1 MVLHTTVANT
11 KQFQQMT
18 SFKDFNFD
26 SSIQES
32 LEAMGFTTPTPVQVK
47 TIPIIL
53 ENSDLIACA
62 QTGTGKTA
70 AFLLPVLQKIVE
82 KNSFEGTQLL
92 VIVPT
97 RELAIQIDQHLQG
110 FSYFVPVSSVAVYG
124 GGDGDTWDQQK
135 SAIAAGVN
143 IIIATPGRLISLISL
158 DYLRPEKLQT
168 LVLDEADRMLDMG
181 FYDDI
186 IKIIKTLPKERQTLM
201 FSATMPPKIRVLAKK
216 ILRDPAEVN
225 ISIAKPAEGVLQGA
239 YLVHDD
245 QKPGLIMDL
254 LHDKPDIKSILIFSS
269 TKKNVK
275 SLQKQ
280 LKSDG
285 FSCGAIHSDLEQHE
299 RISVLNEFKNRKLQ
313 ILVAT
318 DIVSRG
324 IDIDSI
330 DLVINYD
337 VPSDAEDYVHRVGRT
352 ARAKMT
358 GVALTFI
365 NSKDV
370 RSFKNIESLIGSV
383 VHKIPLPLHLG
394 EGPEYAFTSR
404 SGTGTTFRKGK
415 GNKSHRNNRS

>member
-1 MVLHTTVANT
+1 MIN
-11 KQFQQMT
+11 
-18 SFKDFNFD
+18 FKDFNFHPL
-26 SSIQES
+26 IQES
-32 LEAMGFTTPTPVQVK
+32 IDSMGFSRPTPVQVK

-53 ENSDLIACA
+53 ENKDLIACA

-82 KNSFEGTQLL
+82 NDDFDGTRLL
-92 VIVPT
+92 VVVPT
-97 RELAIQIDQHLQG
+97 RELAMQIDQHVQG
-110 FSYFVPVSSVAVYG
+110 FSYYIPVSCIAVYG
-124 GGDGDTWDQQK
+124 GGDGETWDQQK

-143 IIIATPGRLISLISL
+143 IIIATPGRLISLIGL
-158 DYLRPEKLQT
+158 DYLKSDSLQT

-186 IKIIKTLPKERQTLM
+186 IKIIGALPKKRQTLM
-201 FSATMPPKIRVLAKK
+201 FSATMPPKIRQLARK
-216 ILRDPAEVN
+216 ILTDPEEVN

-245 QKPGLIMDL
+245 QKQALIMDL
-254 LHDKPDIKSILIFSS
+254 LHDKPELKSILIFSA

-275 SLQKQ
+275 ILHKQ

-285 FSCGAIHSDLEQHE
+285 LSCGAIHSDLEQHE
-299 RISVLNEFKNRKLQ
+299 RISVLNDFKNRKFQ

-337 VPSDAEDYVHRVGRT
+337 VPSDAEDYIHRVGRT
-352 ARAKMT
+352 ARAELT

-365 NSKDV
+365 NYREV
-370 RSFKNIESLIGSV
+370 RSFQNIESLIGSE
-383 VHKIPLPLHLG
+383 VHKIPLPPHIG
-394 EGPEYAFTSR
+394 EGPEYKSSR
-404 SGTGTTFRKGK
+404 SRKSGKSFMKGK
-415 GNKSHRNNRS
+415 QKGRKKFGKKRD

>member
-1 MVLHTTVANT
+1 MI
-11 KQFQQMT
+11 
-18 SFKDFNFD
+18 SFKDFDFHP
-26 SSIQES
+26 SIQES
-32 LEAMGFTTPTPVQVK
+32 IEAMGFSMPTPVQIK
-47 TIPIIL
+47 TIPVIL
-53 ENSDLIACA
+53 DNKDLIACA

-70 AFLLPVLQKIVE
+70 AFLLPVLQRIVE
-82 KNSFEGTQLL
+82 NNDYEGTKLL

-97 RELAIQIDQHLQG
+97 RELALQIDQHLQG

-135 SAIAAGVN
+135 SAISAGVN

-158 DYLRPEKLQT
+158 DYLRSENLQT

-181 FYDDI
+181 FHDDI
-186 IKIIKTLPKERQTLM
+186 VKIINALPEKRQTLM
-201 FSATMPPKIRVLAKK
+201 FSATMPPKIRQLAKK
-216 ILRDPAEVN
+216 ILTDPEEVN

-245 QKPGLIMDL
+245 QKPSLIMDL
-254 LHDKPDIKSILIFSS
+254 LHDKPELKSILIFSA

-275 SLQKQ
+275 ILHKQ

-299 RISVLNEFKNRKLQ
+299 RISVLNDFKNRKIQ

-337 VPSDAEDYVHRVGRT
+337 VPADAEDYVHRVGRT
-352 ARAKMT
+352 ARAEMT

-365 NSKDV
+365 NSRDV
-370 RSFKNIESLIGSV
+370 RSFQNIETLIGDKI
-383 VHKIPLPLHLG
+383 HKIPLPAKLG
-394 EGPEYAFTSR
+394 EGPEYMVSKN
-404 SGTGTTFRKGK
+404 SGPNNPYRKGK
-415 GNKSHRNNRS
+415 QKGKYKTGKKVNKN

>member
-1 MVLHTTVANT
+1 
-11 KQFQQMT
+11 
-18 SFKDFNFD
+18 
-26 SSIQES
+26 
-32 LEAMGFTTPTPVQVK
+32 MGFSKPTPIQIK

-53 ENSDLIACA
+53 ENNDLIACA

-70 AFLLPVLQKIVE
+70 AFLLPVLQKMME
-82 KNSFEGTQLL
+82 NDDFEGTRLL

-97 RELAIQIDQHLQG
+97 RELAMQIDQHLQG
-110 FSYFVPVSSVAVYG
+110 FSYFIPVSSVAVYG
-124 GGDGDTWDQQK
+124 GGDGDTWEQQK
-135 SAIAAGVN
+135 YAIASGVN
-143 IIIATPGRLISLISL
+143 VIIATPGRLISLIGL
-158 DYLRPEKLQT
+158 NYLKSDNLRT

-186 IKIIKTLPKERQTLM
+186 IKIIGSLPEKRQTLM
-201 FSATMPPKIRVLAKK
+201 FSATMPPKIRLMAKK
-216 ILRDPAEVN
+216 ILTEPEEVN

-239 YLVHDD
+239 YLVHND
-245 QKPGLIMDL
+245 QKPDLIMDL
-254 LHDKPDIKSILIFSS
+254 LYDKPELKSILIFSA

-275 SLQKQ
+275 VLHKQ

-299 RISVLNEFKNRKLQ
+299 RVSVLNDFKNRKFQ

-352 ARAKMT
+352 ARAEMT

-365 NSKDV
+365 NSREV
-370 RSFKNIESLIGSV
+370 RSFRNIETLIGSE
-383 VHKIPLPLHLG
+383 VHKIPLPPHIG
-394 EGPEYAFTSR
+394 KGPEYEVSKGFSTEKR
-404 SGTGTTFRKGK
+404 YRKGK
-415 GNKSHRNNRS
+415 PRRKGKPDRKGQERKRSGK

>member
-1 MVLHTTVANT
+1 
-11 KQFQQMT
+11 MT
-18 SFKDFNFD
+18 SFKEFMFH
-26 SSIQES
+26 SSINES
-32 LEAMGFTTPTPVQVK
+32 IDAMGFSKPTAVQAK
-47 TIPIIL
+47 TIPIIRQ
-53 ENSDLIACA
+53 NKDLIACA

-82 KNSFEGTQLL
+82 DDDFTGTKLL

-97 RELAIQIDQHLQG
+97 RELAMQIDQQVQG

-158 DYLRPEKLQT
+158 DYLKSDNLQT

-186 IKIIKTLPKERQTLM
+186 IKIINALPKKRQTLM
-201 FSATMPPKIRVLAKK
+201 FSATMPPKIRTLAKT
-216 ILRDPAEVN
+216 ILTDPQEVN

-239 YLVHDD
+239 YLVHDE
-245 QKPGLIMDL
+245 QKTALIMDL
-254 LHDKPDIKSILIFSS
+254 LHDKPELKSILIFSA

-275 SLQKQ
+275 ILYKQ

-285 FSCGAIHSDLEQHE
+285 LLCGAIHSDLQQNE
-299 RISVLNEFKNRKLQ
+299 RITALNDFKNRRFQ

-337 VPSDAEDYVHRVGRT
+337 VPADAEDYVHRVGRT
-352 ARAKMT
+352 ARAEMT

-365 NSKDV
+365 NSRDV
-370 RSFKNIESLIGSV
+370 KSFRNIESLIGNV
-383 VHKIPLPLHLG
+383 IHKLQLPPHLG
-394 EGPEYAFTSR
+394 KGPEYSNSIFTG
-404 SGTGTTFRKGK
+404 SGRRYKKSGNTDRKK
-415 GNKSHRNNRS
+415 FSKK